1 MVVFFSSSIIIMYVG
16 LATLAQFRIAQSIV
30 LSKKQKSIN
39 SLLNWLVPFVWSVN
53 CLVNYRKTD
62 TLEVITKADRK
73 ISTENN
79 SDGMPVGGDSA
90 SGDW

>member
-1 MVVFFSSSIIIMYVG
+1 MVAIFISILIMIYVS

-30 LSKKQKSIN
+30 LNKKQKSIN
-39 SLLNWLVPFVWSVN
+39 SVLNWIVPFIWSVN
-53 CLVNYRKTD
+53 CLVNYRKAGK
-62 TLEVITKADRK
+62 LEVITKAERK
-73 ISTENN
+73 FPTENN